1 MSKKLSFS
9 IAVNFLTENFKKGAN
24 TVKNSLRSIQ
34 LQVIT
39 FAAALGAGGL
49 GLSGL
54 LTRFKDVARET
65 SRMLTALKNVSG
77 GTAGFVTNLRFVND
91 MAAKYGLEINALTGN
106 FAKFTASAMQANMPM
121 EKQQKVFESLSR
133 ASTAFGLSAEDTN
146 GVFIALSQMMG
157 KGKISSEELRKQM
170 GERIPIAMQAMAKA
184 ANASMA
190 GLEKLLK
197 QGKLL
202 SADVIPKFA
211 DALSEMIPD
220 VDTDNIETSL
230 NRLSNTF
237 NEIVNSS
244 GFQSKYKALIDGL
257 NDGLKAASQNIQ
269 NIVVGVMAAI
279 AFVATNAATKTL
291 KGWGAIAAE
300 LTTDHQKLNAE
311 LVKATTSR
319 LAAENA
325 LETAR
330 LKHSVAIGNARIKLA
345 QDVAYKEKL
354 FTQAVVAE
362 DKARIV
368 LETATGGKRINL
380 ITKGF
385 NTLKVGAAK
394 LAVSIKSMWNT
405 FAPAIIISG
414 LIAIGGYLKN
424 LYDKTKSLERITG
437 DYNTE
442 VEKERTNINILFN
455 QLKSAKEGTEKYNKA
470 KTEIL
475 NKYGDYLQ
483 GLSDEIKSLKDVEG
497 AYKAISAAAIQAAK
511 DKAIARGTDEATED
525 YLKVYKRNASALKKQ
540 LEQEFGKESGASIF
554 DSVVDQLSASGQLDK
569 ETKAIIDS
577 LTKTYEVARGT
588 AGSVET
594 FTANNAIMA
603 IDQITAAKNRLDKQ
617 IEEITSIF
625 GTASS
630 AETTSKTI
638 TTPTPT
644 GDAPDDK
651 ALRAAEKRMEALRK
665 LDEEDRRR
673 QIEKQKF
680 DLDLQQKTIDLMDD
694 SFEKRIRQML
704 LNLDKENIEIEE
716 FQNNLLKQQTEH
728 LKTAYV
734 GTRGSD
740 IGFGEY
746 FKSLQQSDFK
756 DSQGISILPEG
767 LTPEDIERQVDT
779 LLSAAQSA
787 QSKGLSNIEK
797 ESENFI
803 NRERLRFASNLNQ
816 RLADIRQH
824 YDDELI
830 LAKGSAE
837 ATALLLENRARETEA
852 VILESIGR
860 QLEFEMQYNQK
871 VKELLSDRYFFESD
885 KRKAAIEQEIADQ
898 AKLVANIEK
907 QVLND
912 PNNEELVRDLQNAR
926 IQLQLLGRELK
937 KIKRE
942 KLGEIFSDASEA
954 LSSIRSMLDD
964 FGVDLSEK
972 ANNILDG
979 YGQIL
984 DAAESI
990 DITKPFTLV
999 TGTIKTIGGY
1009 GKIIANLFG
1018 FKTDYEG
1025 YNKLKE
1031 KYDALLKT
1039 WDELITK
1046 KKEYLSAST
1055 AAEANRVMDETLAL
1069 MDKQA
1074 EAIRTLAQ
1082 ARLKSGASAGSHSMA
1097 YRMWEGS
1104 YKFDGTNW
1112 RDVAEEISAAL
1123 GVPFTKMEDM
1133 LNMTG
1138 EQLQWIKENYSGLWT
1153 HMDNDFTGYLEQLI
1167 QYGDQAIEVISIA
1180 KEQLTGITFD
1190 SLKDSFLN
1198 TLADMDS
1205 EAADFADDFS
1215 GYLQKAILRAMLDK
1229 TYAKRLEDWYDSFAD
1244 ASSEDGINTT
1254 EFDKLQTEWNN
1265 IVNDALADRNNL
1277 KDLFGWNSSADTSQS
1292 ASSGGFQSM
1301 DQDTGNRLDGRFA
1314 ALQMSGVRIEGL
1326 LSTLTISTGNLF
1338 NKSGFIGDELQ
1349 RQTSIFNEMK
1359 KIQLNGFY
1367 EIEGTK
1373 AALAVIADQ
1382 LERINL
1388 NTSKI

>member
-34 LQVIT
+34 MQVIT

-77 GTAGFVTNLRFVND
+77 GTAGFATNLRFVND

-106 FAKFTASAMQANMPM
+106 FAKFTASATQANMPM

-146 GVFIALSQMMG
+146 GVFLALSQMMG

-184 ANASMA
+184 AGVSMG
-190 GLEKLLK
+190 GLENLLK

-211 DALSEMIPD
+211 DALSEMIPN

-257 NDGLKAASQNIQ
+257 NDGLKAASKNIQ
-269 NIVVGVMAAI
+269 NIVIGVMAAI
-279 AFVATNAATKTL
+279 AFVVTNAAKKTL
-291 KGWGAIAAE
+291 RGWGAIASE
-300 LTTDHQKLNAE
+300 LTTEHQKLNAA
-311 LVKATTSR
+311 LTKATTSR
-319 LAAENA
+319 VAAENT

-330 LKHSVAIGNARIKLA
+330 LKHSVAVGNARIKLA
-345 QDVAYKEKL
+345 QDVAYKEVL
-354 FTQAVVAE
+354 FTKAVLAEKKTRIAFEQVA
-362 DKARIV
+362 
-368 LETATGGKRINL
+368 GGKRINF

-385 NTLKVGAAK
+385 NTIKVGAAK
-394 LAVSIKSMWNT
+394 LWVSLKSMWSA
-405 FAPAIIISG
+405 FAPAIIVSALVALWGYFRKLRNEANRVKNIFKEYRKEAENVGSSAEVNV
-414 LIAIGGYLKN
+414 LRTQLAIMN
-424 LYDKTKSLERITG
+424 DKTRSQKEINAAQESLQKMLG
-437 DYNTE
+437 N
-442 VEKERTNINILFN
+442 EKLSQDEI
-455 QLKSAKEGTEKYNKA
+455 NKA
-470 KTEIL
+470 VAKRIEL
-475 NKYGDYLQ
+475 
-483 GLSDEIKSLKDVEG
+483 LK
-497 AYKAISAAAIQAAK
+497 AAAQA
-511 DKAIARGTDEATED
+511 DFYAR
-525 YLKVYKRNASALKKQ
+525 K
-540 LEQEFGKESGASIF
+540 
-554 DSVVDQLSASGQLDK
+554 
-569 ETKAIIDS
+569 
-577 LTKTYEVARGT
+577 
-588 AGSVET
+588 SVET
-594 FTANNAIMA
+594 EDIVRNRANDLGISDEDLTMLARYKASPVENG
-603 IDQITAAKNRLDKQ
+603 QGNFWERLDKASGITGNEVTFGQ
-617 IEEITSIF
+617 IRKRKKILAAI
-625 GTASS
+625 G
-630 AETTSKTI
+630 ETIEDLKVLDDANKHLTDAANKSNI
-638 TTPTPT
+638 LTTTPT
-644 GDAPDDK
+644 GDDPDNN
-651 ALRAAEKRMEALRK
+651 ALRAAEKRMEARRK
-665 LDEEDRRR
+665 LDEEHRRR

-680 DLDLQQKTIDLMDD
+680 DLDIQQKTIDQLDD
-694 SFEKRIRQML
+694 SFKKRIRQMR
-704 LNLDKENIEIEE
+704 LNLEKEEVEIEQ
-716 FQNNLLKQQTEH
+716 FQNELLKKQAEH

-734 GTRGSD
+734 ATHGSD
-740 IGFGEY
+740 KGFGEY
-746 FKSLQQSDFK
+746 FKGLQQSDFK
-756 DSQGISILPEG
+756 DNQGISILPEG
-767 LTPEDIERQVDT
+767 LTPEDIERQVDQ
-779 LLSAAQSA
+779 LLSAAQAA
-787 QSKGLSNIEK
+787 QAKGLADIGK
-797 ESENFI
+797 ESATFI
-803 NRERLRFASNLNQ
+803 KRERLRFASHLDQ
-816 RLADIRQH
+816 QLADIRQH
-824 YDDELI
+824 YDKELTM
-830 LAKGSAE
+830 AEGNAE

-852 VILESIGR
+852 ITLQSIGR

-871 VKELLSDRYFFESD
+871 VKELLSDRYLFASD

-898 AKLVANIEK
+898 TKLVANLK
-907 QVLND
+907 QQVLND
-912 PNNEELVRDLQNAR
+912 PNSEELARDLQNAR

-937 KIKRE
+937 KTKSE
-942 KLGEIFSDASEA
+942 KLGEIFADASEA

-964 FGVDLSEK
+964 FGIKFSEK
-972 ANNILDG
+972 ASQTLDG
-979 YGQIL
+979 FGQVL
-984 DAAESI
+984 DGMASV

-999 TGTIKTIGGY
+999 TGTLKTIGGY
-1009 GKIIANLFG
+1009 GKMIANLFG
-1018 FKTDYEG
+1018 FKTNYEG

-1031 KYDALLKT
+1031 KYDSLLKT
-1039 WDELITK
+1039 WDELISK

-1069 MDKQA
+1069 MDKQS

-1082 ARLKSGASAGSHSMA
+1082 ARLKAGASAGSRSIQ
-1097 YRMWEGS
+1097 YRMWQGS

-1112 RDVAEEISAAL
+1112 RDVANDISSAL

-1153 HMDNDFTGYLEQLI
+1153 VLDTDFRGYLEQLI
-1167 QYGDQAIEVISIA
+1167 EYGDQAIEVIALA
-1180 KEQLTGITFD
+1180 KEQLTGVSFD

-1215 GYLQKAILRAMLDK
+1215 GYLQKAILKAMLDK
-1229 TYAKRLEDWYDSFAD
+1229 SYAKRLEDWYDSFAD
-1244 ASSEDGINTT
+1244 ANTEGGISTS

-1265 IVNDALADRNNL
+1265 IVNDALSDRNNL
-1277 KDLFGWNSSADTSQS
+1277 KELFGWNSAADTSQS

-1314 ALQMSGVRIEGL
+1314 ALQMSGVRIESL
-1326 LSTLTISTGNLF
+1326 LSTLTISTANLF
-1338 NKSGFIGDELQ
+1338 DKSGFIGEELQ
-1349 RQTSIFNEMK
+1349 RHTNIFNEMK

-1373 AALAVIADQ
+1373 AALSDIAA
-1382 LERINL
+1382 LLNKINT